1 MKINKLLGIILT
13 LIGILIIIIK
23 SFITTADLHTREE
36 KVVSYLENTSS
47 ILTDI
52 TRENDEDDYI
62 AILEI
67 PKINLKRGLLDINSE
82 YNDVSYNVAI
92 METSLMPDIK
102 NSNLIL
108 AAHNGNSPVSFFK
121 DLESIGEKDMI
132 YIYYNGYKYIYQID
146 NYYVVDKTGKVNI
159 HRDKTKNTITLIT
172 CKNNTEDK
180 QIVYI
185 GYLINKEIY

>member
-23 SFITTADLHTREE
+23 SLIITVDLHTREE

-47 ILTDI
+47 ILADI

-67 PKINLKRGLLDINSE
+67 PKINLKRGLLDINNE

-121 DLESIGEKDMI
+121 DLESIGEKDII

-146 NYYVVDKTGKVNI
+146 NFYVVDKTGKVNI